1 MTVPNQPF
9 RIMPGIT
16 TTAYKENDKLYKA
29 ARYLIKP
36 NIVNINFQKNIK
48 VFKEIITF
56 KSYAITNLKTP
67 CIYLA

>member
-1 MTVPNQPF
+1 MTVPNQSF

-16 TTAYKENDKLYKA
+16 TNAYIENGKLNKA
-29 ARYLIKP
+29 VSFVSKP
-36 NIVNINFQKNIK
+36 NILNANLQKDIK

-56 KSYAITNLKTP
+56 KSYSITNLKTP

>member
-1 MTVPNQPF
+1 MTVPNQSF

-16 TTAYKENDKLYKA
+16 TNAYIENVKLNKA
-29 ARYLIKP
+29 VRFVSKP
-36 NIVNINFQKNIK
+36 NNSNVNLQKDIK

-56 KSYAITNLKTP
+56 KSYSITNLKTP